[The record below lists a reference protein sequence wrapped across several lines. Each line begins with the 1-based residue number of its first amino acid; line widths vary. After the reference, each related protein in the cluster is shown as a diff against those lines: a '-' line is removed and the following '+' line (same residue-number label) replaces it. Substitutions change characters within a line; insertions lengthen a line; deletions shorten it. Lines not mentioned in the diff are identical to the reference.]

1 MEGRK
6 MRAEETK
13 LCYARHVSDPPL
25 PARYLAPSYSPA
37 AQDPGAIFI
46 RSSFHLTAH
55 EPQTSPSATHNKPHQ
70 PTTKHTFKSIRLF
83 PDDMARGNERDKAR
97 EKAQAKLAAQV
108 G

>member
-1 MEGRK
+1 

-13 LCYARHVSDPPL
+13 SRCARHVSDPPL
-25 PARYLAPSYSPA
+25 PACYLAPPIRQPP

-46 RSSFHLTAH
+46 RSSFRLTAI
-55 EPQTSPSATHNKPHQ
+55 EPQTSTSATHNKPHQ
-70 PTTKHTFKSIRLF
+70 PTTKHTFKNIRLY

-108 G
+108 R